1 MSVFIRIEGFDPE
14 DLADADAHDLADRV
28 FNGLINDYPD
38 LFEDLTGVI
47 PVLDEDEHDRLVTV
61 SNIERPTD
69 RDEAIADRQAP
80 LSDGGTRTATDEAWE
95 PWCDWCQRVFGADGP
110 DWTVETDV
118 VTGWFC
124 SEDCADSWDDDDDY
138 MPERVGE
145 PEIATDGGPD
155 LATYEFGVQDD
166 GSSIVYG
173 PWDEDADEWMLGVST
188 EDGERVRLLL
198 GEAAMYEL
206 WTETHNTPW
215 PREAEPRGTLQ
226 REIVEKVNGMDEDQ
240 LREVLATVDE
250 VGGAER

>member
-1 MSVFIRIEGFDPE
+1 MSVFVRIEGFDPE
-14 DLADADAHDLADRV
+14 DLADADAHDLADRL
-28 FNGLINDYPD
+28 FADIHEDYPD
-38 LFEDLTGVI
+38 LYDDLAGVI
-47 PVLDEDEHDRLVTV
+47 PILNEDEHARLVEV

-69 RDEAIADRQAP
+69 RDKAIADRRAP
-80 LSDGGTRTATDEAWE
+80 LPDGGTRSVTDEPWE

-124 SEDCADSWDDDDDY
+124 SEDCADSWDDDDEY
-138 MPERVGE
+138 TPERVGE
-145 PEIATDGGPD
+145 PEIATDGGTD
-155 LATYEFGVQDD
+155 LATHEFTVRDD

-173 PWDEDADEWMLGVST
+173 PWDDEEWMLAVST

-206 WTETHNTPW
+206 WTEVHHTPW
-215 PREAEPRGTLQ
+215 PRKDEPRGTLS

-240 LREVLATVDE
+240 LREVLETVDK
-250 VGGAER
+250 VGGGER